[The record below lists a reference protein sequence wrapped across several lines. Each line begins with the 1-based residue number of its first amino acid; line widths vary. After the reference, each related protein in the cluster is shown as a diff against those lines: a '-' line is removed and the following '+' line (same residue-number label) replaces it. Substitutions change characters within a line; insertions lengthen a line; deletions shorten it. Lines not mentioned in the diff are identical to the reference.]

1 MKSRISVF
9 AMVLLVVVVT
19 LVGWTTQARSSARTA
34 WEYRV
39 VSDKTDLYKT
49 DMNTL
54 GADGWELVAILPS
67 MQDGTTTGTSAFYF
81 KRPK

>member
-19 LVGWTTQARSSARTA
+19 LVGWTTQAGSSARNS

-39 VSDKTDLYKT
+39 VSDNDLVKT

-54 GADGWELVAILPS
+54 GADGWELVSILPYTVEGYS
-67 MQDGTTTGTSAFYF
+67 RGASFYF

>member
-1 MKSRISVF
+1 MKSRISVL

-19 LVGWTTQARSSARTA
+19 LVGWNTQARSSSRTA

-39 VSDKTDLYKT
+39 VSDSEFYKT

-67 MQDGTTTGTSAFYF
+67 IVNGYTAGGSVFYF
-81 KRPK
+81 KRAR

>member
-34 WEYRV
+34 WEYKV
-39 VSDKTDLYKT
+39 VSDSDLYKT

-81 KRPK
+81 KRPR

>member
-1 MKSRISVF
+1 MKSRISIF
-9 AMVLLVVVVT
+9 AMFLLVVVVT

-39 VSDKTDLYKT
+39 VVSAPYLVKTE
-49 DMNTL
+49 MNTL
-54 GADGWELVAILPS
+54 GADGWELVSILPDTV
-67 MQDGTTTGTSAFYF
+67 DGNSRGASFYF